1 MTAQHNPSFPPGLID
16 RADSILLIIDLQAG
30 FLDHL
35 TPERR
40 EAIIDRCRFLVE
52 VATRLGIP
60 KFATVEDPAKNG
72 MTTERVR
79 ACFERDL
86 AQRDKS
92 FFGLCG
98 QSNLRDAIRAQP
110 KRTAVL
116 IGMDTDCCVL
126 QSAVGL
132 RGEGFR
138 SIIVSDATE
147 APGLARDQGL
157 ARAQTLGVE
166 LVATRALYY
175 EWLRSLDDL
184 AIAKSAPTIVPPAG
198 MVL

>member
-72 MTTERVR
+72 MTTDYGVR
-79 ACFERDL
+79 KGFAKTFH
-86 AQRDKS
+86 
-92 FFGLCG
+92 
-98 QSNLRDAIRAQP
+98 P
-110 KRTAVL
+110 KRTKDDL
-116 IGMDTDCCVL
+116 PTP
-126 QSAVGL
+126 SAV
-132 RGEGFR
+132 
-138 SIIVSDATE
+138 AK
-147 APGLARDQGL
+147 
-157 ARAQTLGVE
+157 RAERWRPYRT
-166 LVATRALYY
+166 VASWYMWRAL
-175 EWLRSLDDL
+175 ELE
-184 AIAKSAPTIVPPAG
+184 
-198 MVL
+198 